1 MASFHLQNAGM
12 NGIYIRECVSLA
24 CKMSEVIGS
33 LEQRNIMLVEE
44 GRRRE
49 NEEHSVRNEE
59 AGSEPERLR
68 ECLSK
73 AES

>member
-1 MASFHLQNAGM
+1 
-12 NGIYIRECVSLA
+12 
-24 CKMSEVIGS
+24 MSEAIGS

-59 AGSEPERLR
+59 AGSETERLR
-68 ECLSK
+68 ERLTK
-73 AES
+73 AGS